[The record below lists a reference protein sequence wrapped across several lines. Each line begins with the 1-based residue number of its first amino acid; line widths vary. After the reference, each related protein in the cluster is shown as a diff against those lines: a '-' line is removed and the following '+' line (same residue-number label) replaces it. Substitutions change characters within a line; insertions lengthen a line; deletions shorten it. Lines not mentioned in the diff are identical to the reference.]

1 MVLRNVQ
8 IHQNVVSITNVMR
21 PKDIL
26 LGKRLKTD
34 NPYRSPRACRYF
46 SSTYAFPPH
55 TPPNF
60 LY

>member
-8 IHQNVVSITNVMR
+8 IYQNIVSITSVMR
-21 PKDIL
+21 PKNIL

-34 NPYRSPRACRYF
+34 NPDRSPRAYRYF
-46 SSTYAFPPH
+46 SSTYAFRPNI
-55 TPPNF
+55 PPNF